1 MLAGA
6 YEYPTYY
13 YKTYDKPYAL
23 EEHAY
28 GYDSDADTDEDTHNR
43 NRLLIWILVPIGGF
57 IGFLILVGIVCA
69 ARRQQRQSRALSVN
83 AAQTRGTSNKGAY
96 PKNACSLLCLWVS
109 CTDFKTRA
117 CVCYSVLL
125 LDTRN
130 IQTCWL
136 DMPLVFIN
144 QCASVCKENTPWQIT
159 NIWRAISKMCM
170 DVKYLPIVLVCRAA
184 RALLA
189 NVVLLGK
196 FWPCFR

>member
-57 IGFLILVGIVCA
+57 ISFLILVGIVCA

-83 AAQTRGTSNKGAY
+83 AAQTRGTSTALSQKMYFLFCLCAY
-96 PKNACSLLCLWVS
+96 
-109 CTDFKTRA
+109 
-117 CVCYSVLL
+117 VL
-125 LDTRN
+125 
-130 IQTCWL
+130 
-136 DMPLVFIN
+136 
-144 QCASVCKENTPWQIT
+144 
-159 NIWRAISKMCM
+159 
-170 DVKYLPIVLVCRAA
+170 
-184 RALLA
+184 
-189 NVVLLGK
+189 
-196 FWPCFR
+196 FRH